1 MRDDY
6 VITIF
11 SRRHGRTRTVRLKRR
26 HLSWALAGVGLL
38 VLLVTCALGYG
49 ALLLIQE
56 RQELQAKVSHFEQAL
71 RNQVER
77 AQDQARKPTEKKP
90 NPASEGPRAESR
102 VASPP
107 PRESAQTVAEE
118 AKGPET
124 IKVGMEEKPNP
135 TSEGPRAESRVAPP
149 PPREPAQ
156 TVAEEA
162 KRPETMKVG
171 IENPKA
177 TSLEGDDEGFRFEV
191 KIRNLGGKPVLGAMA
206 IIATCIASVQPHFVS
221 SPPMELGP
229 DGLPVNVK
237 KSARFSIRNFR
248 HMRGTFRVSFSQ
260 VESFRIFIYDASWH
274 LVSDTL
280 IPIAQV
286 EASGVSPAQSS

>member
-56 RQELQAKVSHFEQAL
+56 RQELQAKVFHFEQAL
-71 RNQVER
+71 RNQEER
-77 AQDQARKPTEKKP
+77 AQDQARKPSKEKP
-90 NPASEGPRAESR
+90 NPASEGS
-102 VASPP
+102 
-107 PRESAQTVAEE
+107 
-118 AKGPET
+118 
-124 IKVGMEEKPNP
+124 
-135 TSEGPRAESRVAPP
+135 RAESRVAPP

-156 TVAEEA
+156 TLAEEAKRPETIKVGMEEKPNPASEGSRAESRVAPPSPRKPAQTVAEEA
-162 KRPETMKVG
+162 KGPETMKVG

-177 TSLEGDDEGFRFEV
+177 TSLQGDDEGFRFEV
-191 KIRNLGGKPVLGAMA
+191 KIRNLGGKPVLGAIA
-206 IIATCIASVQPHFVS
+206 IIATCTGSSGPRFVS

-229 DGLPVNVK
+229 DGLPADVR
-237 KSARFSIRNFR
+237 KSAKFSIRNFR
-248 HMRGTFRVSFSQ
+248 HMRSTFRVSFSQ
-260 VESFRIFIYDASWH
+260 VESFHIFIYDASWQ

-286 EASGVSPAQSS
+286 EASGVSSAQSS